1 MALNGL
7 YLTLMILFFLTAM
20 AMVLIILAQRPSG
33 GGLAAAFGG
42 AGGSGGDTVFG
53 GRVGDALT
61 WATVVG
67 FVLYL
72 ALALGLNVI
81 PVNKQAEEGPPVAA
95 CCLPDGTCQDSS
107 EMDCTTAGGA
117 WQGEETDCATFTC
130 PEAELPD
137 ELLDMEIG
145 DGAEESEADSG
156 ADDTPMDETSTTTD
170 GTATGEEEATD
181 SDDDSAE

>member
-1 MALNGL
+1 MALNGF
-7 YLTLMILFFLTAM
+7 YLTLMILFFLTAL

-81 PVNKQAEEGPPVAA
+81 PVNKQVDGGPPVAA
-95 CCLPDGTCQDSS
+95 CCLIDGTCQDYN
-107 EMDCTTAGGA
+107 ETDCVSAGGA
-117 WQGEETDCATFTC
+117 WQEEGTECVTFTC
-130 PEAELPD
+130 PSLELPD
-137 ELLDMEIG
+137 EIIDAGIEGEAMETE
-145 DGAEESEADSG
+145 AEEAL
-156 ADDTPMDETSTTTD
+156 PDETSTSSQETT
-170 GTATGEEEATD
+170 TGEEEASN
-181 SDDDSAE
+181 SDDPAE